1 MITRVTP
8 FIALTILSTAMLA
21 GCGLIPSGPPM
32 VDTDDITDTAET
44 ALEDE
49 FDTRYRV
56 ECSDDEVRLVE
67 DEQLDCTATN
77 RNTDLEYDAEITI
90 TSVSGAK
97 FELDVEL
104 AEEANNEGET
114 TEEGDEPTEDPTD
127 EPSEDDPDSDGPTV
141 TGEEFA
147 EVVADGLGTIGYDAT
162 DVECLSTNV
171 DIIEG
176 NIEYC
181 FFTDENGD
189 ELTVE
194 ATISDFDES
203 SGQYEVLTEVVG

>member
-8 FIALTILSTAMLA
+8 FIALTIFSTALLA
-21 GCGLIPSGPPM
+21 GCGLIPSGPPT
-32 VDTDDITDTAET
+32 VDIDDITDTAET

-56 ECSDDEVRLVE
+56 ECGDDTVQLVV

-90 TSVSGAK
+90 SAVSGAK
-97 FELDVEL
+97 FEIDVEL
-104 AEEANNEGET
+104 ADEANNAGET
-114 TEEGDEPTEDPTD
+114 TEDDEPTEDPTD
-127 EPSEDDPDSDGPTV
+127 EPSEDDTDSDGPTV
-141 TGEEFA
+141 TGEDFA

-162 DVECLSTNV
+162 DVECLSNNV
-171 DIIEG
+171 EIFEG

-194 ATISDFDES
+194 ATINDFDES
-203 SGQYEVLTEVVG
+203 SGQYEVLTEVVD